1 MYCAHYPQTER
12 PQKSKWRI
20 IWYHVDC
27 AMCMAC
33 QNVQK
38 ACNSNN
44 SKLVLQPL
52 FPEKPGWASTRT
64 MSRFVAPGVE
74 AYNSQRANP
83 VKFTGSHA
91 GKQHCMNGGTRS
103 EREQVDSDPEI
114 LCGIHFLSEPSQLPL
129 ASDEHQSISILFMYL
144 WCGCRRPSQLP
155 LASDEHQSI
164 PFMYL
169 WCGCRRRAITGMYKI
184 MCA

>member
-1 MYCAHYPQTER
+1 
-12 PQKSKWRI
+12 
-20 IWYHVDC
+20 
-27 AMCMAC
+27 MCMAC

-169 WCGCRRRAITGMYKI
+169 WCGCRRPSQLPLASDEHQSIPFMYLWCGCRRRAITGMYKI